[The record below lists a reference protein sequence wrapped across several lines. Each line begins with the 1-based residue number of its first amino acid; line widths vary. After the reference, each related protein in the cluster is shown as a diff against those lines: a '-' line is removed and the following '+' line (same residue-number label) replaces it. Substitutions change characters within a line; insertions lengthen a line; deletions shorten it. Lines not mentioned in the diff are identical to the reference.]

1 MNMDRNCCCGVS
13 QHEVEQLKDE
23 NLQLKEHVRHQSNR
37 IQELTQ
43 KLQTSRNNTNEL
55 RLKKQNLEKKNSEHV
70 LEKKYLFRRIDELKR
85 KICNRNCVACT
96 MLWICETGFGRRP
109 LYSPIGKD
117 NNGIRR

>member
-1 MNMDRNCCCGVS
+1 MDRNCCCGVS

-55 RLKKQNLEKKNSEHV
+55 RLKKQNLEKK
-70 LEKKYLFRRIDELKR
+70 K
-85 KICNRNCVACT
+85 
-96 MLWICETGFGRRP
+96 
-109 LYSPIGKD
+109 
-117 NNGIRR
+117 